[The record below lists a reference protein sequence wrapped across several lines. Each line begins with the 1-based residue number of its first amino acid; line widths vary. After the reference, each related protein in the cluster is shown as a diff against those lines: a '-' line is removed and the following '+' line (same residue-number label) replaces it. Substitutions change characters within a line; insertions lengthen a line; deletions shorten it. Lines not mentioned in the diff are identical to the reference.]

1 MASRENTTLQGVVI
15 ALVLLLLL
23 MFVGLFLLNNA
34 RKTEQ
39 SRANDASTQAQQAQS
54 SLGELQAEANSYK
67 TWMGFNED
75 DTLETIQKSF
85 EEDIAKYGASFE
97 ENDRFY
103 SPLLANLSEENK
115 NLSKSEATAKS
126 ENKQLKE
133 KLLATEKEKDLQ
145 IQQFSK
151 EAAKAVED
159 LKAERAKFDQSR
171 AAMNAENQKLSQQ
184 LADQRAQID
193 KVNADA
199 STATKKQLEEV
210 TAMKQDIEILRG
222 NQLDPDPF
230 AQPEDGLISWVNQK
244 EGKVWIN
251 IGEADALRPQ
261 VTFSVYSG
269 DEADALKADT
279 KGSIEV
285 TKILSPHLAEARI
298 TSDIPTRPLMEGD
311 KIYSQVWNRGRQ
323 VGFALA
329 GILDMDGDGKNDI
342 DELKTVIA
350 LNNGKVDA
358 QPAENGEVAGQMTV
372 DTRYLILGKFPEGSI
387 PNAENQRLA
396 WETMNEAADR
406 LGIETITLDEFLNLM
421 GWKSDRRTVTLGPS
435 AKPDDFPAKK
445 PGDYK
450 PPRTSAGAIEFR
462 PRKPQ
467 PTY

>member
-23 MFVGLFLLNNA
+23 LFVGLFLLNNERA
-34 RKTEQ
+34 KQEA
-39 SRANDASTQAQQAQS
+39 RANDATQQAQTAQT

-67 TWMGFNED
+67 TWMGFGED
-75 DTLETIQKSF
+75 DTLDTVKKSF
-85 EEDIAKYGASFE
+85 EDDMTKYGATFDEGS
-97 ENDRFY
+97 RFY
-103 SPLLANLSEENK
+103 SPLLANLAKENRA
-115 NLSKSEATAKS
+115 LATSEATAKS
-126 ENKQLKE
+126 EKKDLQE

-145 IQQFSK
+145 IEKFSK
-151 EAAKAVED
+151 QMQQNQED
-159 LKAERAKFDQSR
+159 SASERNKFEQDR
-171 AAMNAENQKLSQQ
+171 NKMNAEKEKLSQQ
-184 LADQRAQID
+184 LAEQRLQID
-193 KVNADA
+193 KVNADSA
-199 STATKKQLEEV
+199 AAAKKQQEDV
-210 TAMKQDIEILRG
+210 ADMAQDIEILRG

-285 TKILSPHLAEARI
+285 TKILSPHLAEAQI
-298 TSDIPTRPLMEGD
+298 TNDVPTRPLMEGD

-329 GILDMDGDGKNDI
+329 GIMDMDGDEKSDI
-342 DELKTVIA
+342 DELKSVIA

-358 QPAENGEVAGQMTV
+358 QPGANGAVDGQMTV
-372 DTRYLILGKFPEGSI
+372 DTRYLILGKFPESSS
-387 PNAENQRLA
+387 PDAEGLQKA
-396 WETMNEAADR
+396 WQNMTESADQ

-421 GWKSDRRTVTLGPS
+421 GWKADRKTVNLGRT
-435 AKPDDFPAKK
+435 ARPDDFPAVA

-450 PPRTSAGAIEFR
+450 PPRTVTGSSEFR